1 MSTIGVSGQSRDR
14 VVEPMPWR
22 LFRGFRQ
29 DRPYGP
35 EWVRELEHDYHP
47 NTGRAAT
54 CALGNLSR
62 RGCAMRSLC
71 AGVPKLTSDLAG
83 TWISGEYVR
92 TCRPRRDASR
102 LRLLQDRGAGPRSAC
117 CVYQRDVGPKRNG
130 KLNSW
135 GFIDMATV
143 CVQ

>member
-1 MSTIGVSGQSRDR
+1 MYAV
-14 VVEPMPWR
+14 
-22 LFRGFRQ
+22 
-29 DRPYGP
+29 
-35 EWVRELEHDYHP
+35 
-47 NTGRAAT
+47 A
-54 CALGNLSR
+54 NLSR
-62 RGCAMRSLC
+62 RECAMRSLY

-83 TWISGEYVR
+83 YVR

-102 LRLLQDRGAGPRSAC
+102 LRLLQGRGAGPRSTC